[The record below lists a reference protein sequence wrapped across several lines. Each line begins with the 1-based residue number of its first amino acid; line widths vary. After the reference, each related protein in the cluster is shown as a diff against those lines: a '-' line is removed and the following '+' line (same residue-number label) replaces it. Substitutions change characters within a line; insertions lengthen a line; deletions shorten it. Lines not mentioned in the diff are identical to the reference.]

1 MLHGVSDLGGY
12 EWKRRF
18 SAHESA
24 FHPWSDHGYKV
35 VMDPSRYD
43 VINEAI
49 DAQWKVNSMGRP
61 VVSSL
66 AELTVWLGQTFS
78 RDVGAVEGVTVMR
91 ESTRTWTLAWKY
103 YFLSFR
109 SDGVSVFIT
118 QKEDVDGLRAAP
130 GVLNVENHVI
140 ELYAGDPIHWG
151 KIKDEFYSLRAQ
163 YHEFLSDTRHARE
176 LESIV
181 PAYLLTTGVKDA

>member
-1 MLHGVSDLGGY
+1 MLHGVSDLGG
-12 EWKRRF
+12 
-18 SAHESA
+18 SA
-24 FHPWSDHGYKV
+24 FHPWFDHGYKV

-43 VINEAI
+43 GINESI
-49 DAQWKVNSMGRP
+49 YAQWKVNSMGRP